1 MLILTIITFFSPMF
15 TVYALYSQ
23 KFDKLYIGF
32 TANLEQRLLSHN
44 VLGKKGWSIKFRPWT
59 VLHIETFETK
69 SEAMK
74 REKELKSGKGRQF
87 LRALLNTQ

>member
-1 MLILTIITFFSPMF
+1 MF